1 MTYILS
7 KLSGHCD
14 SFIGAD
20 MAEGFSDKLFSVCDI
35 ASKEIRRKIRDHKC
49 PHSAPRKTFEPKDRR
64 QEEEDTHSFFLGS
77 LSSTAATEKRENN
90 KKTCSNVDKSGR
102 GRLPSKYKNLGVT
115 QWFGTSVKQS
125 GSNSHLLSHDSK
137 KKKNTVQWS
146 SRDQLNSSTKASFE
160 TGAQHSDEKSVT
172 AGGVYKTGIHRHCID
187 ETSSR
192 FVRNRSWFEDKQKSF
207 TSIKGTGYKF
217 LENLIDKD
225 PIDVVVKLASSKT
238 GFDEM
243 LKKKMSPDLIHLT
256 IRILAEKVCAAGFQH
271 NKTTVLIIACQPY
284 FLNQLEGQINKI
296 PTEQQSRKSKIL
308 PFLENLLIF
317 YETVLNV
324 LPQTACEKF
333 NNLFIMTEL
342 SIEGAKRY
350 QNINCDDIKK
360 KLEDVIA
367 QLKSKREEYEHSP
380 IKTSSKMEQ
389 LQYLQP
395 PDNFRHYSIFPT
407 VEDFANKPFLRP
419 SIVKGAYI
427 DVEHYLDVQ
436 FRLLREDFVGPL
448 REGIA
453 QYMEHCL
460 QGQKRF
466 KRIDNVRIYR
476 DAQFVNTVTVK
487 EKVGVLLNFDTKR
500 KLKNI
505 HWEHSKR
512 FMFGSLLCFTR
523 DNFGTFFFGTV
534 LDRDKKQLEKGC
546 VMVELCAEIDSN
558 MFYEFFTVAESEVYF
573 EPYRQVLNA
582 LQNMP
587 FTEFPMKPY
596 IVDGITEVS
605 LPQYIYA
612 NPDSV
617 VYNIDDFRVPVTELD
632 AWPTEDELNLD
643 VSQYKSFKSAL
654 TKEFV
659 IIQGPPGTGKTFL
672 GLKIIH
678 TFLNNQNIWNIN
690 HRPILVVCYTNH
702 ALDQVLEGTLQHTT
716 RIIRIGGQS
725 QSKALEPY
733 NLKEIRRTRAL
744 KLSTSHTRE
753 IFRQMQDVISHIHSL
768 QRDIEKM
775 ANNWGVVSVSSLKE
789 MGLTDK
795 QLVSFID
802 KQSVSDELFIEWL
815 KGDGN
820 DNPDNEFQQG
830 QANSYDDDDNNINVF
845 HDEYDL
851 VIQIVSTIQLK
862 YALQLSHLRAHS
874 QYCQEQMERSQ
885 DNQEDFLKYQQLWLY
900 NTGLYRSLQSAYTKF
915 KHRKFQKEE
924 RARWLG
930 PEVCMNTLFEFRSG
944 LHTQPID
951 LFDSNIVLCSCT
963 VMNKKR
969 IILSYEIHAE
979 LSLNVTEDICYW
991 ETHEN
996 VSVLKKFFKN
1006 RLTQDVSMDGHLTE
1020 RLTRV
1025 HNLWDLNIEERWY
1038 LYKYWCQC
1046 LHSTLMKRVWQ
1057 LQAQYK
1063 QLCMRYDEI
1072 RDIADLCI
1080 MQDALVVG
1088 LTTSGAA
1095 RKQSLLQELKPRIVI
1110 VEEAAEVLES
1120 HVVISLTKACE
1131 HLILIGDHKQL
1142 RPSTAVFELAKNFNF
1157 DISLFE
1163 RMLQNGMQY
1172 DCLEVQHRMRP
1183 EIANLITPMIYPTLK
1198 SAPSVYQYEKVK
1210 GVTKNLFF
1218 INHRFHEEE
1227 VSEIVSCRNLFEAEF
1242 LIALCRYLLLQGYEE
1257 TEITILTTYSGQ
1269 MFYLRK
1275 LRRESG
1281 ALQNIRIT
1289 VVDNFQGEEN
1299 KIILLS
1305 LVRSNEDGKIGFLKV
1320 ENRVC
1325 VALSRAKEG
1334 FYIIGNMDT
1343 LTKSSQI
1350 WPKINETLMKQ
1361 DAFGSHL
1368 TLKCQIHPTEET
1380 KVASAADFKAVPE
1393 GGCSLPCEADLQCGH
1408 KCQSV
1413 CHVRNRFH
1421 ENYKCYFPCERIPQQ
1436 CPLGHK
1442 CLKKC
1447 FQDCGDCKMPMENV
1461 LPCTHVKTLA
1471 CHVNASE
1478 YQCQEVVEAVLEP
1491 CSHKTKKLCFQDIQK
1506 LHCPFPCEDRLVC
1519 GHSCVRNCHAGDDP
1533 DHLEYKCNKPCE
1545 KNNAGCKKN
1554 HKCYKKCYEECG
1566 ECVVEVKVQ
1575 LSCGHTHQIHCSSD
1589 PSEVKCR
1596 RNCKRTMECGHKCH
1610 LLCFEQCGNCA
1621 VKVQKVIPDC
1631 GHEVLAECSKEP
1643 TRNMCR
1649 KTCKR
1654 LLPCGHHCKSMC
1666 RNPCTSQCEELVHS
1680 HIRPVCGHAVEIPCY
1695 LRSKALHI
1703 VVKVLHSDLWK
1714 IVKKLFWRNKSLNS
1728 ALLLECVVLEDTSS
1742 NALNKSTNGQFPSSN
1757 ILLSCQSPTFLKI
1770 CPGLCTIHS
1779 VVPNAYDCLW
1789 QLSSFTTTI
1798 FHFLLF
1804 FCFDV
1809 ELFVFDLQR
1818 SARRCTNCQKM
1829 ATSKS
1834 RCCLNTPTAFVM
1846 SVGNSMSSESES
1858 SEHIEEYCPQYH
1870 NSLPQLFNQK
1880 ELNNLVHDLKLS
1892 KQQAELFESRLQQWN
1907 LLPPETKISCF
1918 RPRGASSTQYF
1929 DMQNSMCVCRD
1940 VSGLMM
1946 QLGVQHNSQVWRLFI
1961 DSSKTRL
1968 KVVLLHNG
1976 NAFPSVPLAY
1986 AVAMIETYETM
1997 PLLFT
2002 GWIREYCCFLCLWDS
2017 CDTKNHYTVKEWPIR
2032 KSYVPGN
2039 INVNNTPLMKSS
2051 ENLIRH
2057 QCLQNQYSNN
2067 LELQLDFITCSPYIW
2082 KRLMWWCKAD
2092 IADCIHVLNQVSNLC
2107 HELCAVTD
2115 DIRNKNAFHSGEP
2128 HALVDLNDEM
2138 SPQSILGTVADSGQ
2152 QGINGANFQPQTG
2165 TFTVLTFPSHFNR
2178 QKIHC
2183 SLTSDQ
2189 TAGSH
2194 TNPTYKKSLCCLNLN
2209 KFAKGN
2215 YITTSIFIRILINM
2229 YNKYVLGNSLDII
2242 INAKNVKTGKSSLA
2256 TYEEIADEGWCY
2268 KFVTVWLPLL
2278 VCRTTCCP
2286 YDTYFLYDSIT
2297 IFFFLLNFDTLIGL
2311 FGLSP
2316 YSAKLLS
2323 RCEMPCGEVLE
2334 CEHMCAG
2341 TCGKCHQGRL
2351 HLPCQEKCGRLQICG
2366 HGCNVDCAKSCPPC
2380 KQKCEYRCKH
2390 SRCSLKCGVP
2400 CTPCREPCE
2409 WRCKHIRCTKLC
2421 YELCNRS
2428 PCYEPCEKKLK
2439 CGHDCVGFCGE
2450 PCPPLCRICNEEELT
2465 TIFFGSEDEEDARF
2479 VYLEDCKHTIES
2491 KALDEWLKQQNVEIG
2506 LKSCPLCKT
2515 SIKRTLRFLNYLK
2528 ISYIDIQN
2536 IKKKVFGN
2544 LKDNDAKREQ
2554 LNTTLKGIVVPHIVR
2569 RESTEIQEMLTLL
2582 HSNLQNVRRKRQI
2595 FLSKTDL
2602 DSLSIKVEFVS
2613 KLLETMN
2620 IFHKALNGEPCKKL
2634 MKQFDRLIYLM
2645 RTRNTNMSQQEVND
2659 FNLEINRFMRVAQ
2672 FRSIESSDSFKTSQ
2686 SDGVVMDLH
2695 KKAVQEVKSIERY
2708 TPIQDQKLKEV
2719 LEKLNKQ
2726 LKVITGDIE
2735 RIRREVVKAV
2745 GERSGH
2751 WFKCQNGHYY
2761 VIGNCGGAVHE
2772 GRCPDCKA
2780 TIGGVGYRLHTGN
2793 RHAGELDGSARP
2805 AYPNM

>member
-1 MTYILS
+1 
-7 KLSGHCD
+7 
-14 SFIGAD
+14 

-35 ASKEIRRKIRDHKC
+35 ASKGIRRKIRDHKC

-64 QEEEDTHSFFLGS
+64 QEEGDTHSFFLGS

-125 GSNSHLLSHDSK
+125 GSNCHLLSHDSK
-137 KKKNTVQWS
+137 KKRNTVQWS

-395 PDNFRHYSIFPT
+395 PDNFRHSSIFPT

-448 REGIA
+448 RDGIA

-546 VMVELCAEIDSN
+546 VVVELCAEIDSN

-672 GLKIIH
+672 GLKIMH

-830 QANSYDDDDNNINVF
+830 QANSCNSTSLDDLCSEAGDNMGAEDDDDDNNINVF

-874 QYCQEQMERSQ
+874 QYCQEQMECSQ

-900 NTGLYRSLQSAYTKF
+900 NTGLYR
-915 KHRKFQKEE
+915 
-924 RARWLG
+924 
-930 PEVCMNTLFEFRSG
+930 
-944 LHTQPID
+944 
-951 LFDSNIVLCSCT
+951 
-963 VMNKKR
+963 
-969 IILSYEIHAE
+969 
-979 LSLNVTEDICYW
+979 
-991 ETHEN
+991 
-996 VSVLKKFFKN
+996 FFKN

-1447 FQDCGDCKMPMENV
+1447 FQDCGDCKMPMEKV

-1506 LHCPFPCEDRLVC
+1506 LRCPFPCEDRLVC

-1545 KNNAGCKKN
+1545 KNNAVCKKN

-1575 LSCGHTHQIHCSSD
+1575 LSCGHTHHIHCSSD

-1621 VKVQKVIPDC
+1621 VEVQKVIPDC

-1695 LRSKALHI
+1695 LRSK
-1703 VVKVLHSDLWK
+1703 
-1714 IVKKLFWRNKSLNS
+1714 
-1728 ALLLECVVLEDTSS
+1728 
-1742 NALNKSTNGQFPSSN
+1742 
-1757 ILLSCQSPTFLKI
+1757 
-1770 CPGLCTIHS
+1770 
-1779 VVPNAYDCLW
+1779 
-1789 QLSSFTTTI
+1789 
-1798 FHFLLF
+1798 
-1804 FCFDV
+1804 
-1809 ELFVFDLQR
+1809 
-1818 SARRCTNCQKM
+1818 
-1829 ATSKS
+1829 
-1834 RCCLNTPTAFVM
+1834 
-1846 SVGNSMSSESES
+1846 
-1858 SEHIEEYCPQYH
+1858 
-1870 NSLPQLFNQK
+1870 
-1880 ELNNLVHDLKLS
+1880 
-1892 KQQAELFESRLQQWN
+1892 
-1907 LLPPETKISCF
+1907 
-1918 RPRGASSTQYF
+1918 
-1929 DMQNSMCVCRD
+1929 
-1940 VSGLMM
+1940 
-1946 QLGVQHNSQVWRLFI
+1946 
-1961 DSSKTRL
+1961 
-1968 KVVLLHNG
+1968 
-1976 NAFPSVPLAY
+1976 
-1986 AVAMIETYETM
+1986 
-1997 PLLFT
+1997 
-2002 GWIREYCCFLCLWDS
+2002 
-2017 CDTKNHYTVKEWPIR
+2017 
-2032 KSYVPGN
+2032 
-2039 INVNNTPLMKSS
+2039 
-2051 ENLIRH
+2051 
-2057 QCLQNQYSNN
+2057 
-2067 LELQLDFITCSPYIW
+2067 
-2082 KRLMWWCKAD
+2082 
-2092 IADCIHVLNQVSNLC
+2092 
-2107 HELCAVTD
+2107 
-2115 DIRNKNAFHSGEP
+2115 
-2128 HALVDLNDEM
+2128 
-2138 SPQSILGTVADSGQ
+2138 
-2152 QGINGANFQPQTG
+2152 
-2165 TFTVLTFPSHFNR
+2165 
-2178 QKIHC
+2178 
-2183 SLTSDQ
+2183 
-2189 TAGSH
+2189 
-2194 TNPTYKKSLCCLNLN
+2194 
-2209 KFAKGN
+2209 
-2215 YITTSIFIRILINM
+2215 
-2229 YNKYVLGNSLDII
+2229 
-2242 INAKNVKTGKSSLA
+2242 
-2256 TYEEIADEGWCY
+2256 
-2268 KFVTVWLPLL
+2268 
-2278 VCRTTCCP
+2278 
-2286 YDTYFLYDSIT
+2286 
-2297 IFFFLLNFDTLIGL
+2297 
-2311 FGLSP
+2311 GLSP

-2380 KQKCEYRCKH
+2380 KRKCEYRCKH

-2554 LNTTLKGIVVPHIVR
+2554 LNTALKGIVVPHIVR

-2793 RHAGELDGSARP
+2793 RHAGELDGSAHP